1 MKYVNA
7 PHNEHH
13 AIEDQAREIRAGYLE
28 VREEL
33 KANNEGRKPAGT
45 SGILSTPS
53 GGIAPTKQ

>member
-13 AIEDQAREIRAGYLE
+13 AIEDQARAIRARYLE

-33 KANNEGRKPAGT
+33 KANNEGRKRQELQEYYQRQAVG
-45 SGILSTPS
+45 
-53 GGIAPTKQ
+53 